1 MKKPSW
7 PVGLLLLGAA
17 AAAILVFLIARPPN
31 LARRS
36 EQLEMELGRQLAQA
50 GVRSSRL
57 VSETTTLTR
66 TWGRP
71 SRAVEKTYTVPARF
85 SPEAFIRD
93 LGRQLPTQGFS
104 LQRVERR
111 QTPRGTITIVEAGI
125 RGYRLV
131 RLTLEPEEPSAPA
144 APAAGPAPGV
154 APAAGRPKVAIVL
167 DDWGYSRRFVPDV
180 LKLNR
185 PVTLAILPHQA
196 YSTMIAQAVQGS
208 RCEVILHMPM
218 EPKDARS
225 PREPHVLTSGMSAA
239 EVRQM
244 LDAALATVPY
254 AKGISNHQG
263 SKATEDPAL
272 MRLVMQDLRQRQ
284 LFFLDSFTA
293 SRPACEPAARD
304 AGIPFAQR
312 AVFLDN
318 QETPEYIRHQLQA
331 LVAAARHTGAAVGIG
346 HDKRVT
352 LEVLQQ
358 AMPELEQEGVE
369 FVPLAEVEK
378 TS

>member
-1 MKKPSW
+1 MKKLSW
-7 PVGLLLLGAA
+7 PVGFLVLGAA
-17 AAAILVFLIARPPN
+17 AVIILAVLMARPPN

-36 EQLEMELGRQLAQA
+36 EQLEVELGRQMVQA
-50 GVRSSRL
+50 GVRSNRL
-57 VSETTTLTR
+57 VAETTTLAR
-66 TWGRP
+66 AWGYSYRV
-71 SRAVEKTYTVPARF
+71 VEKTYAVPARF
-85 SPEAFIRD
+85 SPDIFIRD
-93 LGRQLPTQGFS
+93 LSRRLPKQGFE

-111 QTPRGTITIVEAGI
+111 QTPHGTALILDAGV
-125 RGYRLV
+125 RRYRLL
-131 RLTLEPEEPSAPA
+131 RLTLEPEGA
-144 APAAGPAPGV
+144 AAGPT
-154 APAAGRPKVAIVL
+154 PAQPKVAIVL
-167 DDWGYSRRFVPDV
+167 DDWGYSRRLVPDV

-196 YSTMIAQAVQGS
+196 YSTMIAQEVQGS

-218 EPKDARS
+218 EPKNAES

-239 EVRQM
+239 AVRQM

-263 SKATEDPAL
+263 SKATEDPVL
-272 MRLVMQDLRQRQ
+272 MRLVMQDLRRRQ

-331 LVAAARHTGAAVGIG
+331 LVAAARHAGAAVGIG

-369 FVPLAEVEK
+369 FVGLAEVEN